1 MKGVKIMEV
10 KGKDISE
17 ELLKLWNGQR
27 AEELLK
33 VNRS

>member
-17 ELLKLWNGQR
+17 ELLDKQENCR
-27 AEELLK
+27 TAE
-33 VNRS
+33 NS